1 MLCEYQ
7 VKVFHMLSRSKFILI
22 SLNLIILPLA
32 GGVAMLISSII
43 IVELCIDFFKP
54 EKEKMAD

>member
-7 VKVFHMLSRSKFILI
+7 VNMLSRSKFILI

-43 IVELCIDFFKP
+43 TVGLCIDFFKP